1 MQESLRAGVFAF
13 SLVVY
18 AAGSVEV
25 SAQSTNFEAEK
36 SRLHQQAAKDRAALG
51 IELLDPRLDVLY
63 PYSKITPV
71 TVQKVAPGASA
82 AVALTGS
89 FPPGVAVLSD
99 RDGAV
104 LSNVAL
110 SSTEYSARIT
120 VGATEGPGYVKLWA
134 ITPVHHVWVT
144 MPVLFI
150 DAVYRFDLQSASG
163 YTVSV
168 TPTAKSFTL
177 EEDFARLPY
186 KAEYYRPG
194 ESTPFQTRDGWMS
207 YWSEK
212 DTTTALNIDFPEP
225 EGSAAQELDNIM
237 KQMDDPQLTDAQRSD
252 LTVRMVEA
260 QQRMLGEMMNT
271 DPAAEQ
277 KKKDDFGCRM
287 VQLYPGLGGAVAGGI
302 VCGKDFA
309 PGGRL
314 QVTGTMTQVR

>member
-1 MQESLRAGVFAF
+1 MKASVRAAALAF

-18 AAGSVEV
+18 AAGSVDV

-36 SRLHQQAAKDRAALG
+36 GRLHQQAAKDRAALG
-51 IELLDPRLDVLY
+51 IKLLDPKLDVLY

-82 AVALTGS
+82 AVALTGT

-104 LSNVAL
+104 LSDAAL

-134 ITPVHHVWVT
+134 ITPVHHVWTT

-150 DAVYRFDLQSASG
+150 DAVYRFDLESANG
-163 YTVSV
+163 YTVVV

-177 EEDFARLPY
+177 EGGYARLPY
-186 KAEYYRPG
+186 KAEFYKPG
-194 ESTPFQTRDGWMS
+194 ELTPFQTRDGWMS
-207 YWSEK
+207 YHSDE
-212 DTTTALNIDFPEP
+212 DTHTGLNIDFPEP
-225 EGSAAQELDNIM
+225 KGSAAQELDDLM
-237 KQMDDPQLTDAQRSD
+237 KQMDDPRLTDAERSD
-252 LTVRMVEA
+252 LTVRMVQA
-260 QQRMLGEMMNT
+260 QQRMLEEMMNA
-271 DPAAEQ
+271 DPAAAQ
-277 KKKDDFGCRM
+277 KKTDEFGCRM
-287 VQLYPGLGGAVAGGI
+287 VQLDPGPDGAVAGGI
-302 VCGKDFA
+302 VCGKNFA
-309 PGGRL
+309 SGGGL

>member
-1 MQESLRAGVFAF
+1 MKASVRAAALAF

-18 AAGSVEV
+18 AAGSVDV

-36 SRLHQQAAKDRAALG
+36 GRLHQQAAKDRAALG
-51 IELLDPRLDVLY
+51 IELLDPKLDVLY

-71 TVQKVAPGASA
+71 TVQKVAPGGSA

-104 LSNVAL
+104 LSGATL

-134 ITPVHHVWVT
+134 ITPVHHVWTT

-150 DAVYRFDLQSASG
+150 DAVYRFDLESANG
-163 YTVSV
+163 YTVVV

-177 EEDFARLPY
+177 EGGYARLPY
-186 KAEYYRPG
+186 KAEFYKPG

-207 YWSEK
+207 YHSDE
-212 DTTTALNIDFPEP
+212 DTHTALNIDFPEP
-225 EGSAAQELDNIM
+225 QGSAAQELDDIM

-260 QQRMLGEMMNT
+260 QQRMLEEMMNA
-271 DPAAEQ
+271 DPAAAQ
-277 KKKDDFGCRM
+277 KKTDEFGCRM
-287 VQLYPGLGGAVAGGI
+287 VQLDPGPDGAVAGGI
-302 VCGKDFA
+302 VCGKNFA
-309 PGGRL
+309 SGGGL